1 MKKFNLVY
9 GLLMVMFLSGC
20 EEPLS
25 AEEIKIRSA
34 NISNVS
40 WWKSATTEM
49 LKKEIDNKADVNF
62 KDRYG
67 ESPLSM
73 AINECKGIETVKLLI
88 ENGAEVNFK
97 KDDKS
102 PTPLIEFFYNNC
114 QNFDVVKYLVDEGA
128 KVNET
133 WRGMTPLMY
142 AISTNADLVEFLIK
156 NDADVNWSNGRET
169 ALSIAMDASKPEI
182 VGILLKHGAKVNEDA
197 GRLPLIIALTNTK
210 MLEVLLEN
218 GADVNAVDSRGF
230 TGLLALMVEPR
241 YSFNDN
247 FEQIVE
253 ILLDKGADTNIGS
266 KGDFPTTPLGA
277 AVGGQ
282 KTSIIELL
290 IRHNADVNKR
300 TSYNSSDYLATPLI
314 IAVRENRVDVVELLL
329 KNNADVNKT
338 DSLGNTALGWATYL
352 SNGAGFNPEITKIIE
367 NYNASNVWNRRW

>member
-25 AEEIKIRSA
+25 AEEIRIRSA

-62 KDRYG
+62 KDKYG
-67 ESPLSM
+67 ESPLNM
-73 AINECKGIETVKLLI
+73 AIDRCKDVEIIKLLV
-88 ENGAEVNFK
+88 ENGADVNFK

-102 PTPLIEFFYNNC
+102 PTPLISFFYNNC
-114 QNFDVVKYLVDEGA
+114 QNFDVVEYLVNKGA
-128 KVNET
+128 DVNEV

-142 AISTNADLVEFLIK
+142 AISTNDDLVEFLIK
-156 NDADVNWSNGRET
+156 NDADINWGNGRET
-169 ALSIAMDASKPEI
+169 ALSIAINENRPEI
-182 VGILLKHGAKVNEDA
+182 VKMLLKHGAEVNEDA
-197 GRLPLIIALTNTK
+197 GRLPLIIALRNTK
-210 MLEVLLEN
+210 MLKVLLEN
-218 GADVNAVDSRGF
+218 GADVNAIDSRGF
-230 TGLLALMVEPR
+230 TALLALLAEQS

-277 AVGGQ
+277 AVGRQ
-282 KTSIIELL
+282 KTSIVELL
-290 IRHNADVNKR
+290 IKHNADVDKR

-314 IAVRENRVDVVELLL
+314 IAVRENRADVVELLL

-338 DSLGNTALGWATYL
+338 DSQGNTALGWAMYL
-352 SNGAGFNPEITKIIE
+352 SNGVRFNPEIIKILE
-367 NYNASNVWNRRW
+367 NYNASNIWNRRW